1 MSDTPRRGFSSPEPD
16 EQDASVHRP
25 ARRAAD
31 NDYYESIFADGGR
44 AAPDPGPGDGGP
56 DTKDDVL
63 AAFASPEESRRSAK
77 KDSSG
82 SMVGIIMA
90 ALIIVGLIGAGL
102 ILHGADHNGEQ
113 LSAPEPSA
121 TFSVDPDSALRV
133 EGKPMSKLGP
143 GDMEPNSVLIPDL
156 TILAPVRD
164 VSTFSTVKGQRSMDI
179 PSDPADAAW
188 WTKSAPLVGGTHGP
202 TTVTGHVAWGDDWG
216 AFHHLSQARAG
227 MVVWTK
233 NEDGKTQKWLVNKVY
248 VRPRTEFPQELWFDK
263 GPRRLVLITCG
274 GEPVHNHFPDNVF
287 VEAVPVVK

>member
-16 EQDASVHRP
+16 DPDATTIRRP
-25 ARRAAD
+25 ARRAAAD
-31 NDYYESIFADGGR
+31 DYYESIFADVGV
-44 AAPDPGPGDGGP
+44 ASDPGPDDGGP
-56 DTKDDVL
+56 DTKDDV
-63 AAFASPEESRRSAK
+63 FASPEESRPPAK
-77 KDSSG
+77 EDSSG
-82 SMVGIIMA
+82 SMVGVIMA

-102 ILHGADHNGEQ
+102 ILHGTSHNGEQ
-113 LSAPEPSA
+113 LPAPEPSA
-121 TFSVDPDSALRV
+121 TFSLDPDSALRV

-164 VSTFSTVKGQRSMDI
+164 VSTFSTVKGQKSMDI

-188 WTKSAPLVGGTHGP
+188 WTKSAPLVGGAHGP

-233 NEDGKTQKWLVNKVY
+233 NKDGRTQKWVVNKVY
-248 VRPRTEFPQELWFDK
+248 VRPRTEFPQELWSDK
-263 GPRRLVLITCG
+263 GARRLVLITCG
-274 GEPVHNHFPDNVF
+274 GEPVNNHFPDNVF
-287 VEAVPVVK
+287 VEAIPVAT

>member
-1 MSDTPRRGFSSPEPD
+1 MSDTPRRGFSSSEPD
-16 EQDASVHRP
+16 KQDASVHRP

-31 NDYYESIFADGGR
+31 DDYYESIFADGGE
-44 AAPDPGPGDGGP
+44 AAPDPGPGDPGP

-63 AAFASPEESRRSAK
+63 AAFAAPEESRRSAK

-102 ILHGADHNGEQ
+102 ILHGVDHNGEQ

-121 TFSVDPDSALRV
+121 TFSLDPDSALRV

-248 VRPRTEFPQELWFDK
+248 VRPRTEFPQELWSDK

>member
-1 MSDTPRRGFSSPEPD
+1 MNDTPRRGFTSPEPD
-16 EQDASVHRP
+16 DPDATTIRRP
-25 ARRAAD
+25 ARRAAAD
-31 NDYYESIFADGGR
+31 DDYYESIFADVG
-44 AAPDPGPGDGGP
+44 AASDPGPDDGGP
-56 DTKDDVL
+56 NTKDDV
-63 AAFASPEESRRSAK
+63 FASPEESHPPAK
-77 KDSSG
+77 ADSSG

-102 ILHGADHNGEQ
+102 ILHGTSHNGEQ
-113 LSAPEPSA
+113 LPAPEPSA
-121 TFSVDPDSALRV
+121 TFSLDPDSALRV

-164 VSTFSTVKGQRSMDI
+164 VSTFSTVKGQKSMDI

-188 WTKSAPLVGGTHGP
+188 WTKSAPLVGGAHGP

-233 NEDGKTQKWLVNKVY
+233 NKDGRTQKWVVNKVY
-248 VRPRTEFPQELWFDK
+248 VRPRTEFPQELWSDK
-263 GPRRLVLITCG
+263 GARRLVLITCG

-287 VEAVPVVK
+287 VEAIPVAT